1 MNKKFLITAGHLG
14 NVRKGKDDV
23 GAVGE
28 PGDAF
33 GGELSPQQE
42 RWINLQQLCG
52 MAAAAVADGEL
63 DIMFAVPD
71 DHFDPL
77 GLDDRLIVPDVPFTL
92 TGRAELANRLDRC
105 LIELH
110 NNAAAVSQARGAE
123 CIVWSGR
130 NRDGSRSE
138 AHKIA
143 SSIMGELDGA
153 GLRNRGVKTCA
164 DLGRTL
170 TILKKTRHPAVIT
183 EVGFLSN
190 IQEATRLD
198 VDLDGFNERAG
209 ALIYRG
215 LKQYTREAS

>member
-1 MNKKFLITAGHLG
+1 MNTKFLITAGHLG
-14 NVRKGKDDV
+14 NVRKGQDDV
-23 GAVGE
+23 GAVGKA
-28 PGDAF
+28 GDAY
-33 GGELSPQQE
+33 GGQLTPQQE
-42 RWINLQQLCG
+42 RWVNLQQLCG

-92 TGRAELANRLDRC
+92 IARANLANKLGRC
-105 LIELH
+105 LVELH
-110 NNAAAVSQARGAE
+110 NNAATVEQARGAE
-123 CIVWSGR
+123 AICWGSK
-130 NRDGSRSE
+130 NKDGTESE
-138 AHKIA
+138 GHKIA
-143 SSIMGELDGA
+143 SAIMGQLSGA

-164 DLGRTL
+164 SLGRRL
-170 TILKKTRHPAVIT
+170 TILQKTKHPAVIT

-190 IQEATRLD
+190 ISEAKRLD

-215 LKQYTREAS
+215 LKQYTQGTK